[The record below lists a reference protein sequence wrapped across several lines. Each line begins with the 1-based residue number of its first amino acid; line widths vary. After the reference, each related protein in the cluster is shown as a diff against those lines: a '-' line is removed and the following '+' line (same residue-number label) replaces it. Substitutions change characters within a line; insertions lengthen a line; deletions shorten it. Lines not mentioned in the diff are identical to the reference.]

1 MAPHSSNIQPD
12 NDEVQVIET
21 DSRPRRSHLPNSNRG
36 SGENSKLTNAKRP
49 VDSQGNGTRR
59 SQRSR
64 SAYQEE
70 TQRHPRTA
78 SRKPASLDKS
88 IYANDQHSRCR
99 SSKKNDPG
107 VVDVDANSEETP
119 SARVRDQS
127 RHQLSSARAASSKNS
142 STHARPNLSSN
153 ARKTKKQCNERSFK
167 GDRQRRDRNTSEIS
181 LPRKSRSA
189 KPSERPIPLDDDD
202 DDNTDVCMQSTNVTA
217 NKRPLRSPSPPA
229 LGRRARLCK
238 TKRLKDTDEV
248 AEEAKQLQALD
259 APFTGPC
266 HFLFKFPPTGR
277 GSIRVTAEER
287 GRLNS
292 RQYLNDTLI
301 DFYIKYLE
309 HGLAYRPDDKQFT
322 TKFFSSFFFG
332 VLRRG
337 KPGGYKGVKSAIDY
351 DGVKGWTKGVD
362 LFSLEYVFVPICDS
376 YHWSLIIVANLHEL
390 QDSLDGKFVNGSAKP
405 KIFYLDSLDPKRG
418 QEFGIIMLHYLV
430 EEYLNRKKSEDVS
443 DSLHEETFNRFK
455 KAISIQKVLVPLQSN
470 EYDCGLYVLNNLAMF
485 LENRDDFMMKLLDDE
500 LNLKEVYSHMDIQG
514 LRIDI
519 TSLLSTLEDN
529 WNKVHPKFD
538 VVPNMTDAD
547 NGADNRKEVEDSPTQ
562 EASLEG
568 EPTCEDGDIPQSPP
582 PHEWISVP
590 NGKSCSTEPTI
601 PRIAAGFRNR
611 SFSKRSDQELETSEK
626 RGYESSANVVMQD
639 CDERYNQEL
648 DSSLPWH
655 GTMPGDEEGA
665 AVDTHE
671 EGDYD
676 AQMRPVGD
684 TKTNETID
692 DGNGILPFFRQSA
705 NHHEDG
711 DTTKDQVLDSG
722 MAADFADP
730 RSRLVAQA
738 SEERSIWHESTRSSD
753 KVVKKKHRL
762 REEPT
767 RRQAKKRPAS
777 GYGGAKSLK
786 ARSKVGSHRRT
797 KNKASSAA
805 DVEIDGSDRSPVTM
819 PSSNVEEQIID
830 GSEAISVVLP

>member
-1 MAPHSSNIQPD
+1 MR
-12 NDEVQVIET
+12 
-21 DSRPRRSHLPNSNRG
+21 SRLPNGKRG
-36 SGENSKLTNAKRP
+36 SGESSKLTNAKRP
-49 VDSQGNGTRR
+49 ADSQGNGTRR

-64 SAYQEE
+64 SANPED
-70 TQRHPRTA
+70 TQRHPQTA
-78 SRKPASLDKS
+78 SRKPASVDHS
-88 IYANDQHSRCR
+88 IYANDSYARRR
-99 SSKKNDPG
+99 SSTKSDPG

-119 SARVRDQS
+119 SARGRDQS
-127 RHQLSSARAASSKNS
+127 RHQLANARAVSSKNS

-153 ARKTKKQCNERSFK
+153 ARKTKKPSNEQSFK
-167 GDRQRRDRNTSEIS
+167 GDGQRRDRNESEIS
-181 LPRKSRSA
+181 LPRKCRSA
-189 KPSERPIPLDDDD
+189 KPSEPPIPLDDDD
-202 DDNTDVCMQSTNVTA
+202 DDDRDVFMRSTNVAA
-217 NKRPLRSPSPPA
+217 NKRPLRPPSPPVP
-229 LGRRARLCK
+229 GRRIRSRK
-238 TKRLKDTDEV
+238 TRRRKDSDEV

-292 RQYLNDTLI
+292 RLYLNDTLI

-390 QDSLDGKFVNGSAKP
+390 QDSLDGKFVDGSAKP

-418 QEFGIIMLHYLV
+418 QDFGIIMLHYLV

-485 LENRDDFMMKLLDDE
+485 LENRDGFMMKLLDDE
-500 LNLKEVYSHMDIQG
+500 LNMKEVYSHMDIQG

-519 TSLLSTLEDN
+519 TSLLSTLEDD
-529 WNKVHPKFD
+529 WNKLHPKFD
-538 VVPNMTDAD
+538 VVRNVTDDD
-547 NGADNRKEVEDSPTQ
+547 NGADNGKEVEDSPTQ

-582 PHEWISVP
+582 PHEWISVA

-601 PRIAAGFRNR
+601 PRIAAGFRNG
-611 SFSKRSDQELETSEK
+611 SFSKGSDQELETTEK
-626 RGYESSANVVMQD
+626 RGYESGANVVMQD

-648 DSSLPWH
+648 DSSLQWH

-665 AVDTHE
+665 AVDIHE
-671 EGDYD
+671 EDGYD
-676 AQMRPVGD
+676 AQMGPVGD

-692 DGNGILPFFRQSA
+692 DGNGMLPYFRQSA
-705 NHHEDG
+705 NHHEDA

-722 MAADFADP
+722 MAADFADS
-730 RSRLVAQA
+730 RSRLVAPA
-738 SEERSIWHESTRSSD
+738 SEEQTIRLKSTRSSD
-753 KVVKKKHRL
+753 KAARKKHRL
-762 REEPT
+762 REEPK
-767 RRQAKKRPAS
+767 RRQAKKLPAS
-777 GYGGAKSLK
+777 GYGGAKQSSK

-797 KNKASSAA
+797 KKFDSKASSAA
-805 DVEIDGSDRSPVTM
+805 DVEIDGSDRSAMTA
-819 PSSNVEEQIID
+819 PSARVEEQILD
-830 GSEAISVVLP
+830 GSEVMSVELP